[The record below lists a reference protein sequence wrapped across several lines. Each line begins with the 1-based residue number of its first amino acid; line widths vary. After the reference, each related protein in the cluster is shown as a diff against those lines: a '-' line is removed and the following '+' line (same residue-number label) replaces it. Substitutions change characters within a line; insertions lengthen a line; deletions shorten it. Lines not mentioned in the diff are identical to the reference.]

1 MQVKDNR
8 PMSEKTT
15 RSSCPVN
22 FSLEL
27 FGDKWSLL
35 IVRDMLF
42 RQLQNYG
49 DFLSS
54 PERISTNILANR
66 LKQLEGNGLIQKF
79 PDPSDGKK
87 YIYLLTEKGEDLLP
101 VLLEMIR
108 WGIKYSDKT
117 AVPQE
122 IRRRL
127 ESDLDGFIKETRTAI
142 RDKRDALL
150 NSLALVT

>member
-1 MQVKDNR
+1 
-8 PMSEKTT
+8 MSEKTT

-79 PDPSDGKK
+79 PDPSDRKK

-127 ESDLDGFIKETRTAI
+127 ESDIDGFIKETRTAI

-150 NSLALVT
+150 NSHALVT

>member
-79 PDPSDGKK
+79 PDPTDGKK
-87 YIYLLTEKGEDLLP
+87 YIYLLTKKGEDLLP

-117 AVPQE
+117 AVPPE

-150 NSLALVT
+150 NSLALAT